1 MISDLLKFLNAL
13 NMCPYYSFLFLEYT
27 DIPIYLSV
35 CELLIFEVFK
45 CCWDLILRLVIEHD
59 VVGPRGI
66 I

>member
-1 MISDLLKFLNAL
+1 MISDLLKFLNPL
-13 NMCPYYSFLFLEYT
+13 DMCPYYSFLFLEYT

-45 CCWDLILRLVIEHD
+45 CSWDLILRLVIEHD
-59 VVGPRGI
+59 VIGPRGI